1 MGVIKG
7 FRREGEDAPCTG
19 QKPAGM
25 DLSPAIPAADKAPE
39 SGDPR
44 PLLSLIKEKVH
55 EGIHRYYTV
64 ARETRAY
71 AKDSAEAGR
80 AYVWACVPYL
90 RSVERLGNDA
100 VAPNARGGGEGGH
113 SGPAGHQEP
122 RVH

>member
-1 MGVIKG
+1 MPPARARNPRGWISAPRS
-7 FRREGEDAPCTG
+7 RRP
-19 QKPAGM
+19 
-25 DLSPAIPAADKAPE
+25 DKAPE

-44 PLLSLIKEKVH
+44 PLLSPIKEKVH

-64 ARETRAY
+64 AREPRGH

-80 AYVWACVPYL
+80 ACVQACVPYL

-100 VAPNARGGGEGGH
+100 VAPIARGGGEGGH